1 MPLIRKLGSATPSSA
16 TRARGRNGA
25 SYYDASLARFTQP
38 DTIVPGVFDPQA
50 LNRYSY
56 VFNNPILLTD
66 PSGHC
71 LICIVVG
78 AMIGAV
84 SAWVQSGW
92 DFEEV
97 LTGAVIG
104 GPSGGVGGAVGAWA
118 GGGFVGAVA
127 GGAAAARF
135 LEVSG
140 SSAF

>member
-1 MPLIRKLGSATPSSA
+1 
-16 TRARGRNGA
+16 
-25 SYYDASLARFTQP
+25 
-38 DTIVPGVFDPQA
+38 
-50 LNRYSY
+50 
-56 VFNNPILLTD
+56 
-66 PSGHC
+66 
-71 LICIVVG
+71 
-78 AMIGAV
+78 MIGAV

-92 DFEEV
+92 DSEAV